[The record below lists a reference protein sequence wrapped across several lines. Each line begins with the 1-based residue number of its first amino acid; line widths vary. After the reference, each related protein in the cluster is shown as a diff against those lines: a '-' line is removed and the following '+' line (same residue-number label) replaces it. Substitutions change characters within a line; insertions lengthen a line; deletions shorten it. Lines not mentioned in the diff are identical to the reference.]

1 MFLRGMTKMAL
12 CAEITVMNTGG
23 NVVLSPSHQVLVR
36 TEGIQFGLDSA
47 RAGIFPAPREL
58 IDALVPILRSLRE
71 PRAKGQIIS
80 ELTSAGLH
88 PVAARGLM
96 EDLLTHGVIRTQ
108 GKPHTSAVI
117 GDDPL
122 ADAISDLLEK
132 SGMNILRSTNFPS
145 TEEFMDHI
153 QRRTLVIVCNPRG
166 IESGVEDRVNTHG
179 FLLPVRL
186 IDAHGII
193 GPVRL
198 ERSGPCLACSDLHRA
213 DSDPEWPVLRTQS
226 ILSGR
231 PFLRLRISSQPPP
244 HTPVLWFKAFFH
256 TKTTL
261 TPLTRNLLSPATAF
275 KFLPIPQKSF
285 LAFLLTQRARSAG
298 VVRISGI
305 EPKFPAS
312 YCRIFLLSSDRYRKS
327 VVGHLWSLG
336 WPQQ

>member
-122 ADAISDLLEK
+122 ADAISDLLGK

-153 QRRTLVIVCNPRG
+153 QRQTLVIVCNPRG

-193 GPVRL
+193 GPVRI
-198 ERSGPCLACSDLHRA
+198 RRKR
-213 DSDPEWPVLRTQS
+213 PVS
-226 ILSGR
+226 
-231 PFLRLRISSQPPP
+231 RLRRSPPRRFRP
-244 HTPVLWFKAFFH
+244 RVACASHPINTFWSTFFCGSASHRSHRRTRRFCGSKPSFTPR
-256 TKTTL
+256 
-261 TPLTRNLLSPATAF
+261 PRLL
-275 KFLPIPQKSF
+275 
-285 LAFLLTQRARSAG
+285 R
-298 VVRISGI
+298 
-305 EPKFPAS
+305 
-312 YCRIFLLSSDRYRKS
+312 
-327 VVGHLWSLG
+327 
-336 WPQQ
+336 

>member
-36 TEGIQFGLDSA
+36 TEGIQFGLDST

-88 PVAARGLM
+88 PVAARGLL
-96 EDLLTHGVIRTQ
+96 EDLLAHGVIRTQ
-108 GKPHTSAVI
+108 NKPRASAVI
-117 GDDPL
+117 GNDPL

-132 SGMNILRSTNFPS
+132 IGMNVLRSTNFPS
-145 TEEFMDHI
+145 PDDFMDHI

-166 IESGVEDRVNTHG
+166 IESGIEDRVNTHG

-198 ERSGPCLACSDLHRA
+198 ERSGPCLACGDLYRT
-213 DSDPEWPVLRTQS
+213 DSDPEWPALRAQS
-226 ILSGR
+226 MLSGR
-231 PFLRLRISSQPPP
+231 PFPATPHLIAATAAHASFVAQSLLSQPDNTYAVISPSLIP
-244 HTPVLWFKAFFH
+244 GDSLQVSAYSTEKLPRLSAHPACPFCWGCEDQ
-256 TKTTL
+256 
-261 TPLTRNLLSPATAF
+261 RN
-275 KFLPIPQKSF
+275 
-285 LAFLLTQRARSAG
+285 
-298 VVRISGI
+298 
-305 EPKFPAS
+305 
-312 YCRIFLLSSDRYRKS
+312 
-327 VVGHLWSLG
+327 
-336 WPQQ
+336 

>member
-88 PVAARGLM
+88 PVAARGLL
-96 EDLLTHGVIRTQ
+96 EDLLAHGIIR
-108 GKPHTSAVI
+108 PHCKLYASAVI

-122 ADAISDLLEK
+122 TDAVSDLLERG
-132 SGMNILRSTNFPS
+132 GMSVVRSTNFPS
-145 TEEFMDHI
+145 PDEFIERI

-186 IDAHGII
+186 IDAHGIV

-198 ERSGPCLACSDLHRA
+198 EGSGPCLACSDLHRT
-213 DSDPEWPVLRTQS
+213 DSDPEWPALRTQS
-226 ILSGR
+226 MLSGR
-231 PFLRLRISSQPPP
+231 PFSAAP
-244 HTPVLWFKAFFH
+244 HLIAATAAH
-256 TKTTL
+256 TSFVVH
-261 TPLTRNLLSPATAF
+261 NLLSHQDHAYSANAESFIPGDSLQVSAYSTEKLPRLSAHPACPF
-275 KFLPIPQKSF
+275 CWGYEN
-285 LAFLLTQRARSAG
+285 QRN
-298 VVRISGI
+298 
-305 EPKFPAS
+305 
-312 YCRIFLLSSDRYRKS
+312 
-327 VVGHLWSLG
+327 
-336 WPQQ
+336 

>member
-36 TEGIQFGLDSA
+36 TEGIQFGLDST

-88 PVAARGLM
+88 PVAARGLL
-96 EDLLTHGVIRTQ
+96 EDLLAHGVIRTQ
-108 GKPHTSAVI
+108 NQPRASAVI
-117 GDDPL
+117 GNDPL
-122 ADAISDLLEK
+122 ADAISNLLEK
-132 SGMNILRSTNFPS
+132 IGMNVLRSTNFPS
-145 TEEFMDHI
+145 PDDFMDHI
-153 QRRTLVIVCNPRG
+153 QRGTLVIVCNPRG
-166 IESGVEDRVNTHG
+166 IESNIEDRVNTHG

-186 IDAHGII
+186 IDAHGIV

-198 ERSGPCLACSDLHRA
+198 EGSGPCLACSDLHRA

-231 PFLRLRISSQPPP
+231 PFSAAP
-244 HTPVLWFKAFFH
+244 HLIAATAAHAGFVVQS
-256 TKTTL
+256 
-261 TPLTRNLLSPATAF
+261 LLSHQDHAYSANAESFIPGDSLQVSAYSTEKLPRLSAHPACPF
-275 KFLPIPQKSF
+275 CWGCED
-285 LAFLLTQRARSAG
+285 QRN
-298 VVRISGI
+298 
-305 EPKFPAS
+305 
-312 YCRIFLLSSDRYRKS
+312 
-327 VVGHLWSLG
+327 
-336 WPQQ
+336 

>member
-36 TEGIQFGLDSA
+36 TEGIQFGLDST

-88 PVAARGLM
+88 PVAARGLL
-96 EDLLTHGVIRTQ
+96 EDLLAHGVIRTQ
-108 GKPHTSAVI
+108 NKPRASAVI
-117 GDDPL
+117 GNDPL

-132 SGMNILRSTNFPS
+132 IGMNVLRSTNFPS
-145 TEEFMDHI
+145 PDDFMDHI

-166 IESGVEDRVNTHG
+166 IESNIEDRVNTHG

-186 IDAHGII
+186 IDAHGIV

-198 ERSGPCLACSDLHRA
+198 EGSGPCLACGDLYRT
-213 DSDPEWPVLRTQS
+213 DSDPEWPALRAQS
-226 ILSGR
+226 MLSGR
-231 PFLRLRISSQPPP
+231 PFPATPHLIAATAAHASFVAQSLLSQPDNTYAVISPSLIP
-244 HTPVLWFKAFFH
+244 GDSLQVSAYSTEKLPRLSAHPACPFCWGCEDQ
-256 TKTTL
+256 
-261 TPLTRNLLSPATAF
+261 RN
-275 KFLPIPQKSF
+275 
-285 LAFLLTQRARSAG
+285 
-298 VVRISGI
+298 
-305 EPKFPAS
+305 
-312 YCRIFLLSSDRYRKS
+312 
-327 VVGHLWSLG
+327 
-336 WPQQ
+336 